1 MIEMPSNADTT
12 ASAVLEILLED
23 YPAQFH
29 VEEVIREVAADSAGF
44 GDRDEVANAIRDL
57 ARVGLLHC
65 SGDFVFATR
74 AAIRGAEL
82 RI

>member
-1 MIEMPSNADTT
+1 VIAPPSDTDPT
-12 ASAVLEILLED
+12 ASVVLEIALDD

-29 VEEVIREVAADSAGF
+29 VEEIIRAVAAVSN
-44 GDRDEVANAIRDL
+44 VIRDL
-57 ARVGLLHC
+57 VRDGLLHR

-74 AAIRGAEL
+74 AAVRSAEL

>member
-1 MIEMPSNADTT
+1 MIAPPSDTDVT
-12 ASAVLEILLED
+12 ASAVLEILLDD

-29 VEEVIREVAADSAGF
+29 VEEVIREVATDSTGF

-57 ARVGLLHC
+57 ARAGLLHRR
-65 SGDFVFATR
+65 GDFVFATR
-74 AAIRGAEL
+74 AAMRSAEL

>member
-1 MIEMPSNADTT
+1 MTLPPRDADTT
-12 ASAVLEILLED
+12 ASAVLEILVED

-29 VEEVIREVAADSAGF
+29 VEEVIREVAADATAF
-44 GDRDEVANAIRDL
+44 GDRNDVENAIRDL
-57 ARVGLLHC
+57 VKVGLLHR

-74 AAIRGAEL
+74 AAIRSAEL

>member
-1 MIEMPSNADTT
+1 MIAPPSDTDTT

-29 VEEVIREVAADSAGF
+29 IEEVIREVAPSAGF

-57 ARVGLLHC
+57 VRAGLLHR